1 MPKKVEFR
9 KTDYKGITKK
19 VVDGDITGFR
29 VMYDLGRKQVYDPKT
44 ETYITKQVKTT
55 KMVETLEEAVELKMK
70 MDKKRKG
77 LLKEENY
84 SYYNL
89 FDDFLDYINKGPD
102 DLSYKNSIKNHI
114 NHAKKFFDG
123 PDDRKYVN
131 KSNGITIED
140 YFLWLNEV
148 EGLQKTTIQKHKTT
162 LNLFFQYLIKRNLV
176 TNNLARNASINV
188 VNNDFEAIAIPI
200 NDVNRILKYVVDNEK
215 DYSIIVLVGLA
226 GLAGLRRG
234 EIAGLKWKNLDFEKR
249 QIKIVDNRVQIGSK
263 ETLKLPKNDKSR
275 MTPMCKTLYDILRF
289 YKVWQERIT
298 NINPDDFVYKTEI
311 NLKCD
316 YDPAVGKISRRWREC
331 LKRMNKYFEK
341 KGENKIP
348 QIRLHD
354 LRHTIITNLESG
366 TYIDDE
372 FIPPADFVQV
382 HFAMGHAIPA
392 DKDTTST
399 RKYLHDLG
407 YRDSITEFLNK
418 CIIDIESDLEGR
430 AQYGVRDFTKSFN
443 SIKASRA
450 RINRTK
456 KEVKKTVVLDNEE
469 PLPNIHDFKRKGE
482 EKPNDYSHIFKD

>member
-44 ETYITKQVKTT
+44 ETYKIKQKKST
-55 KMVETLEEAVELKMK
+55 KMCDTLEEAVEFKMK

-77 LLKEENY
+77 LLKEEDY
-84 SYYNL
+84 TYYHL
-89 FDDFLDYINKGPD
+89 LDEYLDYVNKGPAS
-102 DLSYKNSIKNHI
+102 LSYKNSIKNHI

-131 KSNGITIED
+131 KSTGLTIED
-140 YFLWLNEV
+140 YFLWLAEI
-148 EGLQKTTIQKHKTT
+148 EHLKKDTIQKHKTT
-162 LNLFFQYLIKRNLV
+162 LNLFFQYLIKKGVV
-176 TNNLARNASINV
+176 TQNIAKSASINV
-188 VNNDFEAIAIPI
+188 SGKKFEAVAIT
-200 NDVNRILKYVVDNEK
+200 VSEYNRLLRYAVDNEK
-215 DYSIIVLVGLA
+215 DYSIIALIGLA

-249 QIKIVDNRVQIGSK
+249 QIKIIDNRVQIGSK
-263 ETLKLPKNDKSR
+263 ETLKLPKSEKIR
-275 MTPMCKTLYDILRF
+275 MTPMPKTLYDILRF
-289 YKVWQERIT
+289 YKVWQERIVE
-298 NINPDDFVYKTEI
+298 INEDDFVYKTEI
-311 NLKCD
+311 NLKCN

-331 LKRMNKYFEK
+331 RNRANKYFRK
-341 KGENKIP
+341 NGEEEIAS
-348 QIRLHD
+348 IRLHD

-456 KEVKKTVVLDNEE
+456 KEVKKTVVLDNKE